1 MKRNAGG
8 SKGLHFHSSPPAQH
22 YVDKSYYFRRF
33 RRARVRP
40 LVLLGVTLLA
50 LFLDRGPGVARHAG
64 ATGWWQPGELTSW
77 AYVIGENY
85 P

>member
-50 LFLDRGPGVARHAG
+50 LFLTGPPAWLATPGPPAG
-64 ATGWWQPGELTSW
+64 GSQES
-77 AYVIGENY
+77 
-85 P
+85 